1 MFGPMYPKP
10 LYQLSGRELEAA
22 APQNPHA
29 LLQLA
34 RLVTHGWRGLPANEG
49 RALEL
54 EQHAAAMGYPLAMR
68 RLGDRFNNGD
78 GVDEN
83 QAIAMT
89 WWRNAAAAGDAHA
102 MSNLIPL
109 MDSDDP
115 ATAAEG
121 RRWAELA
128 AAQGHPFAVNVLS
141 GASPSADFEAF
152 AKMSL
157 EEMAAAA
164 PPPSG
169 NELAWSVEE
178 IKGSLAQIN
187 DLVGWWLERLRAVW
201 TDVTHASSIDG
212 DDVDFPGPVVA
223 ELPES
228 IASENS
234 TLEVTIHAGVFHLQL
249 DATRWDE
256 GWNLALTSFEP
267 HPPAD
272 GQAWLLRELQGVA
285 GQLGLRLG

>member
-1 MFGPMYPKP
+1 MYPKP
-10 LYQLSGRELEAA
+10 LYQLSGRELEASA
-22 APQNPHA
+22 TQDPHA

-34 RLVTHGWRGLPANEG
+34 RLVTHGWRGLPTNEA

-83 QAIAMT
+83 QQIAFT
-89 WWRNAAAAGDAHA
+89 WWRNAAAAGDVDA

-109 MDSDDP
+109 MDSENP
-115 ATAAEG
+115 AEAAEG

-128 AAQGHPFAVNVLS
+128 AARGVPYAINVLS
-141 GASPSADFEAF
+141 GGTSATPDMLAF
-152 AKMSL
+152 AQMSL
-157 EEMAAAA
+157 EEMAAKA

-169 NELAWSVEE
+169 NELAWSAEE

-201 TDVTHASSIDG
+201 TDVTHTTTLDG
-212 DDVDFPGPVVA
+212 DDVDFPGPVITD
-223 ELPES
+223 LPES
-228 IASENS
+228 ISSDNG
-234 TLEVTIHAGVFHLQL
+234 TLEVTVRAGAFHLQL
-249 DATRWDE
+249 DATLWDE
-256 GWNLALTSFEP
+256 GWNLAVSSFEP
-267 HPPAD
+267 HPPPD

-285 GQLGLRLG
+285 SQLGLRLG